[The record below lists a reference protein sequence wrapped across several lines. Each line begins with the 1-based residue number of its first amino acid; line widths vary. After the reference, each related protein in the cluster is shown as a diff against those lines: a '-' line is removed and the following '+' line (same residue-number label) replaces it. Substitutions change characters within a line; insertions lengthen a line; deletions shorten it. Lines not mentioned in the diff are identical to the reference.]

1 MTPPLFHLS
10 FDCPACGKQWGEDA
24 RVRRDAAC
32 PRCGVVSLYTRA
44 RAVDPWP
51 WPTDRGPQ
59 RPYPPGPDPA
69 PWPAPPVGR

>member
-1 MTPPLFHLS
+1 MTGPLFRLS

-44 RAVDPWP
+44 RAVDPARKAAEARWHFHDAED
-51 WPTDRGPQ
+51 TLDQ
-59 RPYPPGPDPA
+59 Y
-69 PWPAPPVGR
+69 